1 MIVRQFPVN
10 ILAEI
15 KQRLDSLPTVQ
26 QRIASYIIEHPQDV
40 VRMSISHLAM
50 ETGAKSEASIVKF
63 YRSLGFSGYH
73 DFKVTLA
80 TQIAGS
86 SFHKPDMANEIQV
99 HDDIPSIRQKYF
111 VKHACF
117 RRKQYCYQ

>member
-1 MIVRQFPVN
+1 MTASARSIPVD

-15 KQRLDSLPTVQ
+15 KLSLNTLPPLQ
-26 QRIASYIIEHPQDV
+26 QQIASFIIEHPQDV

-50 ETGAKSEASIVKF
+50 QTGAKSEASIVKF

-86 SFHKPDMANEIQV
+86 SFLIDPI
-99 HDDIPSIRQKYF
+99 
-111 VKHACF
+111 
-117 RRKQYCYQ
+117 

>member
-1 MIVRQFPVN
+1 MTMIVRQFPVN

-99 HDDIPSIRQKYF
+99 HDDIPSIRQKIF
-111 VKHACF
+111 CQACMF
-117 RRKQYCYQ
+117 